1 MSEDIIFIDISS
13 ENEEENVEDEPGKC
27 YSWMTRYIASC
38 FKTKERIEVVTE
50 NTEDDDGYEAGE
62 ESSPSQSEAEEDTFR
77 IEINPVDTDFDGYDG
92 DVDGQET
99 EGEPC
104 GRRNE
109 EDEAC
114 KCFSW
119 VTRYIASCFKPKEQ
133 IEENTEDDD
142 GGKEETFNPLDND
155 NDGYDGD
162 SEGEAK
168 KPAAKKAKS
177 PRPPRSPLP
186 RRLPSPRRPPRRLPL
201 RWPPRSPLPRSPPRR
216 LLPRSPPR
224 RLPPRRSKFL
234 PTPLSPKM
242 NSLF

>member
-168 KPAAKKAKS
+168 KPAAKKAK
-177 PRPPRSPLP
+177 
-186 RRLPSPRRPPRRLPL
+186 
-201 RWPPRSPLPRSPPRR
+201 
-216 LLPRSPPR
+216 
-224 RLPPRRSKFL
+224 K
-234 PTPLSPKM
+234 PKAAKKPAAKKAAKPKKAAKKPAAKKAAKKPAAKKPAAKKPAKKAAPKKK
-242 NSLF
+242 